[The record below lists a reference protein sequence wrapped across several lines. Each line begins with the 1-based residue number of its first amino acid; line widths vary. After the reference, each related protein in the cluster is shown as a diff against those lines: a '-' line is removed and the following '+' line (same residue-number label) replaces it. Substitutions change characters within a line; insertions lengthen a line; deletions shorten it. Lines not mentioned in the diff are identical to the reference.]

1 MRRKYGRGDP
11 CGRPFE
17 HLGGDKPRP
26 YHIIFFVLCVSLVPL
41 EAQYTVDVQ
50 VVDLQVSVT
59 DENREFV
66 KDLTPEDFLVWEDGV
81 PQDVLD
87 LELTREP
94 FSIGIL
100 LDTSFSMRPAFKIMA
115 KGTEDFIWSLHPED
129 EFFLM
134 TFDEKLVVK
143 KDFGFANQ
151 RSSLKLSELRYG
163 EATRLYDAILAAEE
177 RLKSAHYP
185 RRALFIISD
194 GLNTSG
200 EGDLKSAIEQAQKSK
215 IIVYSMMLE
224 NSEADIATLRML
236 SDATG
241 GSYFVLYEKY
251 PRLQAA
257 YDKIARD
264 LANRFTLYYHSRS
277 DYTQTRKP
285 EIKLQMKNPR
295 RRVQFQKAYF
305 PQ

>member
-1 MRRKYGRGDP
+1 MRRNSPQRHK
-11 CGRPFE
+11 E
-17 HLGGDKPRP
+17 HRVLF
-26 YHIIFFVLCVSLVPL
+26 ILFLCVLCVSAVNSPL
-41 EAQYTVDVQ
+41 HAQYRVEVQ

-66 KDLTPEDFLVWEDGV
+66 KDLKPEDFLVWEDNV
-81 PQDVLD
+81 LQDVLD

-115 KGTEDFIWSLHPED
+115 KGTEDFIWSLHPQD

-134 TFDEKLVVK
+134 TFDEKLVLK
-143 KDFGFANQ
+143 KDFGLANQ
-151 RSSLKLSELRYG
+151 KTSLKLSELKYG
-163 EATRLYDAILAAEE
+163 EATRLFDAILAAEQ
-177 RLKSAHYP
+177 RLQSAHYP

-194 GLNTSG
+194 GMNTSG
-200 EGDLKSAIEQAQKSK
+200 EGDLKSAIEEAQKNK

-236 SDATG
+236 SDQTG
-241 GSYFVLYEKY
+241 GSYFVLYPQY

-264 LANRFTLYYHSRS
+264 LANRFTLYYRSHS
-277 DYTQTRKP
+277 DYTTVHKP
-285 EIKLQMKNPR
+285 VIKLQMKNPR
-295 RRVQFQKAYF
+295 WRVQFQKAYF
-305 PQ
+305 PR

>member
-1 MRRKYGRGDP
+1 MRKDLPQRRKER
-11 CGRPFE
+11 RVF
-17 HLGGDKPRP
+17 L
-26 YHIIFFVLCVSLVPL
+26 IIFLCVLCVSAVNLSL
-41 EAQYTVDVQ
+41 QAQYTVEVQ

-59 DENREFV
+59 NENREFV
-66 KDLTPEDFLVWEDGV
+66 RDLKPEDFFVWEDGV
-81 PQDVLD
+81 SQDILD

-115 KGTEDFIWSLHPED
+115 KGTEDFIWSLHPQD

-151 RSSLKLSELRYG
+151 KSSLKLNELRYG
-163 EATRLYDAILAAEE
+163 EATRLFDAILAAEE
-177 RLKSAHYP
+177 RLKAAHYP

-200 EGDLKSAIEQAQKSK
+200 EGDLKTAIEQAQKSK

-224 NSEADIATLRML
+224 NSGADIATLRML

-241 GSYFVLYEKY
+241 GSYFELYEKY

-264 LANRFTLYYHSRS
+264 LANRFTLYYRSRS
-277 DYTQTRKP
+277 DYNLVHKP
-285 EIKLQMKNPR
+285 EIKLQMKKPR
-295 RRVQFQKAYF
+295 WHVQFQKAYF
-305 PQ
+305 PH

>member
-1 MRRKYGRGDP
+1 MRKDSPQRRKER
-11 CGRPFE
+11 RV
-17 HLGGDKPRP
+17 
-26 YHIIFFVLCVSLVPL
+26 FFFFFLCVLCFSTVNSVLQ
-41 EAQYTVDVQ
+41 AQYTVEVQ

-59 DENREFV
+59 NEDREFV
-66 KDLTPEDFLVWEDGV
+66 KDVKPEDFLVWEDGV
-81 PQDVLD
+81 LQDVLD
-87 LELTREP
+87 LELSREP

-100 LDTSFSMRPAFKIMA
+100 LDTSFSMRSAFQITA

-134 TFDEKLVVK
+134 TFDEKVVVK
-143 KDFGFANQ
+143 KDFGFASQ
-151 RSSLKLSELRYG
+151 KSSLKLSELRYG
-163 EATRLYDAILAAEE
+163 ESTRLFDAILAAEQ
-177 RLKSAHYP
+177 RLKTSHYP

-200 EGDLKSAIEQAQKSK
+200 EGNLRTAIEQAQKIK

-224 NSEADIATLRML
+224 NSDADIATLRML

-264 LANRFTLYYHSRS
+264 LANRFTLYYRSHS
-277 DYTQTRKP
+277 DYTRVRKP

-295 RRVQFQKAYF
+295 WHVQFQKAYF

>member
-1 MRRKYGRGDP
+1 MRRDSPQRRKER
-11 CGRPFE
+11 RVI
-17 HLGGDKPRP
+17 L
-26 YHIIFFVLCVSLVPL
+26 IFFLCVLGASAVNPPL
-41 EAQYTVDVQ
+41 QAQYTIEVQ
-50 VVDLQVSVT
+50 VVDLQVSVS
-59 DENREFV
+59 DEDREFV
-66 KDLTPEDFLVWEDGV
+66 RDLKPEDFTVWEDGV
-81 PQDVLD
+81 LQDVLD

-115 KGTEDFIWSLHPED
+115 KGTEDFIWSLHPQD

-134 TFDEKLVVK
+134 TFDEKVVMK
-143 KDFGFANQ
+143 KDFGYANQ
-151 RSSLKLSELRYG
+151 KTSLKLNGLRYG
-163 EATRLYDAILAAEE
+163 EATRLFDAILAAEE

-200 EGDLKSAIEQAQKSK
+200 EGSLKATIEQAQKNK

-236 SDATG
+236 CDSTG
-241 GSYFVLYEKY
+241 GAYFVLYPQY

-264 LANRFTLYYHSRS
+264 LANRFTLFYRSRS
-277 DYTQTRKP
+277 DYTLVRKP

-295 RRVQFQKAYF
+295 WHVQFQKAYF

>member
-1 MRRKYGRGDP
+1 MRRNSPQRRKER
-11 CGRPFE
+11 RV
-17 HLGGDKPRP
+17 
-26 YHIIFFVLCVSLVPL
+26 FFFFFLCVLCVFAVNSLQ
-41 EAQYTVDVQ
+41 AQYILEVQ

-59 DENREFV
+59 NENREFV
-66 KDLTPEDFLVWEDGV
+66 KDLKPEDFLVWEDGV
-81 PQDVLD
+81 LQDVMD
-87 LELTREP
+87 LELSREP

-100 LDTSFSMRPAFKIMA
+100 LDTSSSMRPAFKIMA
-115 KGTEDFIWSLHPED
+115 KGTEDFIWSLHPDD

-143 KDFGFANQ
+143 KDFGFASQ
-151 RSSLKLSELRYG
+151 KSSLKLSELRYG
-163 EATRLYDAILAAEE
+163 ESTRLFDAILAAEQ
-177 RLKSAHYP
+177 RLTASHYP

-200 EGDLKSAIEQAQKSK
+200 EGNLRTAIEQAQKSK

-224 NSEADIATLRML
+224 NSSADIATLRMI

-264 LANRFTLYYHSRS
+264 LANRFTLYYRSHS
-277 DYTQTRKP
+277 DYTRVRKP

-295 RRVQFQKAYF
+295 WRVQFQKAYF